1 MRMDR
6 AEKIGTGAAL
16 LFHVALIGAMSMSL
30 AQINSTP
37 EPPAMEVELV
47 EEVGL
52 TAAAPQQI
60 VVPPPPSQAPEM
72 GEAEPVEAAAPPPP
86 LPRPT
91 PAPVVKPAPPRPAAT
106 PKPSQVVR
114 PTPPR
119 ATPKPAPRVSRIG
132 DDFLKGISDDKLA
145 PRAGPAPKPAAA
157 TVSASAM
164 AGIVQAIRRQVQPC
178 ADRQVNPGPGASR
191 IKVRMRLQLRRNG
204 RLSAPPRVIGTSGVD
219 DENARYEERVKDLAV
234 ATFVGCAP
242 LVGLPPELYETESG
256 QGWSDFIMNYN
267 LP

>member
-6 AEKIGTGAAL
+6 AEWTGTGAAL
-16 LFHVALIGAMSMSL
+16 LFHVVLIGALTMSL
-30 AQINSTP
+30 ASVDATP
-37 EPPAMEVELV
+37 EPPAMEVEFV

-52 TAAAPQQI
+52 TAAAPQPI
-60 VVPPPPSQAPEM
+60 TIPPPPSQAPEI
-72 GEAEPVEAAAPPPP
+72 GEAEPIEAPTPPRPA
-86 LPRPT
+86 PRPT
-91 PAPVVKPAPPRPAAT
+91 PSPVVKPTPPRPAA
-106 PKPSQVVR
+106 
-114 PTPPR
+114 PTR
-119 ATPKPAPRVSRIG
+119 PAPRVSRIG
-132 DDFLKGISDDKLA
+132 DDFLKGIADDKLA

-178 ADRQVNPGPGASR
+178 ADRQVNPGAGASR
-191 IKVRMRLQLRRNG
+191 IKVRMRLQLTRSG
-204 RLSAPPRVIGTSGVD
+204 RLRGPPQVIGTSGVD

-256 QGWSDFIMNYN
+256 RGWSDFIMNYN

>member
-6 AEKIGTGAAL
+6 AEKLGTGAAL

-30 AQINSTP
+30 AHVDSTP

-52 TAAAPQQI
+52 TAAAPQPV
-60 VVPPPPSQAPEM
+60 VVPPPPSQAPEI
-72 GEAEPVEAAAPPPP
+72 GEAEPIEAPTP
-86 LPRPT
+86 PRPAPSPT
-91 PAPVVKPAPPRPAAT
+91 PSPVVKPAPPRPAA
-106 PKPSQVVR
+106 P
-114 PTPPR
+114 
-119 ATPKPAPRVSRIG
+119 PKPAPRVSRIG

-145 PRAGPAPKPAAA
+145 PRNAPAPKPAAA

-178 ADRQVNPGPGASR
+178 ADRQVNPGEGASR
-191 IKVRMRLQLRRNG
+191 IKVRMRLQLTRSG
-204 RLSAPPRVIGTSGVD
+204 RLRAPPQVLGASGVD

-256 QGWSDFIMNYN
+256 RGWSDFIMNYN

>member
-1 MRMDR
+1 
-6 AEKIGTGAAL
+6 
-16 LFHVALIGAMSMSL
+16 
-30 AQINSTP
+30 
-37 EPPAMEVELV
+37 
-47 EEVGL
+47 
-52 TAAAPQQI
+52 
-60 VVPPPPSQAPEM
+60 
-72 GEAEPVEAAAPPPP
+72 
-86 LPRPT
+86 
-91 PAPVVKPAPPRPAAT
+91 
-106 PKPSQVVR
+106 
-114 PTPPR
+114 
-119 ATPKPAPRVSRIG
+119 VSRIG

-145 PRAGPAPKPAAA
+145 PRAGPTPKPAAA

-204 RLSAPPRVIGTSGVD
+204 RLNSPPQVLGTSGVD

-256 QGWSDFIMNYN
+256 RGWSDFIMNYN

>member
-6 AEKIGTGAAL
+6 AEKLGTGAAL

-30 AQINSTP
+30 AHVDSTP
-37 EPPAMEVELV
+37 EAPAMEVELV

-52 TAAAPQQI
+52 TAAAPQPV
-60 VVPPPPSQAPEM
+60 VVPPPPSQAPEI
-72 GEAEPVEAAAPPPP
+72 GEAEPIEAPTP
-86 LPRPT
+86 PRPAPSPT
-91 PAPVVKPAPPRPAAT
+91 PSPVVKPAPPRPAA
-106 PKPSQVVR
+106 P
-114 PTPPR
+114 
-119 ATPKPAPRVSRIG
+119 PKPAPRVSRIG

-145 PRAGPAPKPAAA
+145 PRNAPAPKPAAA

-178 ADRQVNPGPGASR
+178 ADRQVNPGEGASR
-191 IKVRMRLQLRRNG
+191 IKVRMRLQLTRSG
-204 RLSAPPRVIGTSGVD
+204 RLRAPPQVLGASGGD

-256 QGWSDFIMNYN
+256 RGWSDFIMNYN

>member
-1 MRMDR
+1 MDR
-6 AEKIGTGAAL
+6 AEWTGTGAAL

-30 AQINSTP
+30 ASVASAP
-37 EPPAMEVELV
+37 EPPAMEVEFV

-52 TAAAPQQI
+52 TAAAPQPV
-60 VVPPPPSQAPEM
+60 VVPPPPSQAPEI
-72 GEAEPVEAAAPPPP
+72 GQAEPVEAPTP
-86 LPRPT
+86 PRPAPRLT
-91 PAPVVKPAPPRPAAT
+91 PSPVVKPTPPRPAA
-106 PKPSQVVR
+106 P
-114 PTPPR
+114 
-119 ATPKPAPRVSRIG
+119 PKPAPRVSRIG
-132 DDFLKGISDDKLA
+132 DDFLKGIADDKLA
-145 PRAGPAPKPAAA
+145 PRSAPAPTPAAA

-178 ADRQVNPGPGASR
+178 ADRQVNPGSGASR
-191 IKVRMRLQLRRNG
+191 IRVRMRLQLTRSG
-204 RLSAPPRVIGTSGVD
+204 RLRVPPQVIGTSGVD

-256 QGWSDFIMNYN
+256 RGWSDFIMNYN

>member
-30 AQINSTP
+30 AHVNSVP
-37 EPPAMEVELV
+37 EPPSMEVELV
-47 EEVGL
+47 DEVSL

-60 VVPPPPSQAPEM
+60 VTPPPPSQAPEI
-72 GEAEPVEAAAPPPP
+72 GEAEPIEDVAPPPP

-91 PAPVVKPAPPRPAAT
+91 PAPVVKPVPPRAIP
-106 PKPSQVVR
+106 PKPSQVVK

-119 ATPKPAPRVSRIG
+119 SAPPSPAPRVSRIG

-145 PRAGPAPKPAAA
+145 PRAGPTPKPAAA

-178 ADRQVNPGPGASR
+178 ADRQVNPGEGASR
-191 IKVRMRLQLRRNG
+191 IKVRMRLQLTRSG
-204 RLSAPPRVIGTSGVD
+204 RLRVPPQVIGTSGVD

-256 QGWSDFIMNYN
+256 RGWSDFIMNYN

>member
-6 AEKIGTGAAL
+6 AEWTGTGAAL
-16 LFHVALIGAMSMSL
+16 LFHVVLIGALTMSL
-30 AQINSTP
+30 ARVSSTP
-37 EPPAMEVELV
+37 EPPAMEVEFV

-52 TAAAPQQI
+52 TAAAPQSI
-60 VVPPPPSQAPEM
+60 AVPPPPSQAPEI
-72 GEAEPVEAAAPPPP
+72 GEAEPIEAPTP
-86 LPRPT
+86 PRPA
-91 PAPVVKPAPPRPAAT
+91 PSPSPVVKPTPPRPAA
-106 PKPSQVVR
+106 PAR
-114 PTPPR
+114 
-119 ATPKPAPRVSRIG
+119 PAPRVSRIG

-178 ADRQVNPGPGASR
+178 ADRQVNPGAGASR
-191 IKVRMRLQLRRNG
+191 IKVRMRLQLTRSG
-204 RLSAPPRVIGTSGVD
+204 RLRGPPQVIGTSGVD

-256 QGWSDFIMNYN
+256 RGWSDFIMNYN